1 MKSLNQMTKEEIRLH
16 VKRIEDE
23 LIVARM
29 LIYNFEQ
36 LYPEMSKTLKKS
48 CGYKEEVVA

>member
-1 MKSLNQMTKEEIRLH
+1 MKSFDQMTIEEIRLH

-23 LIVARM
+23 LILARM

-48 CGYKEEVVA
+48 CGYADTV